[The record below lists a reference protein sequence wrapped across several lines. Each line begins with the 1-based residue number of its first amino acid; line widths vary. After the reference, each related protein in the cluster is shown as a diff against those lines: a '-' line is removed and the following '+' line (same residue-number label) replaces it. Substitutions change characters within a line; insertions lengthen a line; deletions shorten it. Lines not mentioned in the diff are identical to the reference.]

1 MLGIQPKFFFI
12 SVVGFAF
19 LALFPYSA
27 KTNELG
33 LSDEGDAAWRSV
45 SLPFRP
51 VCIAGDENVI
61 WVGGVNEMLAKS
73 EDGGQTWKVA
83 HQKADGEV
91 LLTIGLLDKGTIYA
105 SGTNGIMLWSSDSG
119 ETWKSWTAGIERIM
133 NLSFSDDKHG
143 IRHTLSGVQFT
154 KDGGV
159 QWSDVSIM
167 KREDLLDYSNVFGVA
182 ALGSDRFVIL
192 VNKTQGENLFLASQ
206 DAGATWNALHL
217 DDTYARNLFVR
228 SGEVW
233 AFGICNGRTARNRL
247 GNLVVVP
254 HKDVFFMTGPSFISI
269 RQNRGTLLFR
279 QIRR

>member
-1 MLGIQPKFFFI
+1 
-12 SVVGFAF
+12 
-19 LALFPYSA
+19 
-27 KTNELG
+27 
-33 LSDEGDAAWRSV
+33 
-45 SLPFRP
+45 
-51 VCIAGDENVI
+51 
-61 WVGGVNEMLAKS
+61 
-73 EDGGQTWKVA
+73 
-83 HQKADGEV
+83 
-91 LLTIGLLDKGTIYA
+91 
-105 SGTNGIMLWSSDSG
+105 
-119 ETWKSWTAGIERIM
+119 M

-143 IRHTLSGVQFT
+143 IRHTLSGVQCT

-233 AFGICNGRTARNRL
+233 AFGMEILERKKSGGYGAALTLHSADGLQWTHGAKSPWEFSSCAPQGCVLYDGAIVHLYQTEPRYFAFSADKTLTPNWVMSKGSVCTLATSVKCSQIKPSDELPPRPIVHGPIRASEENDLAESLPRCVVCVLAVFPVSKSVLGQRVPFPPGEGDVEREPDQKRL
-247 GNLVVVP
+247 
-254 HKDVFFMTGPSFISI
+254 FMY
-269 RQNRGTLLFR
+269 
-279 QIRR
+279 